1 MRTAAAILLLA
12 LIAAGESLTNSD
24 SPQTDSPQK
33 ADSSKHAPTHA
44 PADYA
49 STTRGG
55 PHDFPELDRA
65 AGSACSAC
73 HIPHVQQVRTTTQ
86 PADLDPDDTEATV
99 ELFRI
104 QGQRQTFEPG
114 RYTPGATSLVCLG
127 CHDGTVATSVIG
139 SAHAMLA
146 GVRDGFSVP
155 DGFVWRDHPIGVP
168 YPTGNREYRPLS
180 FITSEGKVRL
190 PEGRIECISCHDPH
204 DSAAVPKMLVM
215 SNRRSALCLTC
226 HIK

>member
-1 MRTAAAILLLA
+1 MRTAAIILLLA
-12 LIAAGESLTNSD
+12 LFATGD
-24 SPQTDSPQK
+24 SFTDTDSPEK
-33 ADSSKHAPTHA
+33 PDSSKYAPTHSA
-44 PADYA
+44 AGYA
-49 STTRGG
+49 ETTRGG

-86 PADLDPDDTEATV
+86 PADDDDVEATV

-114 RYTPGATSLVCLG
+114 RYTPGPTSLVCLG
-127 CHDGTVATSVIG
+127 CHDGTVATSTIG

-146 GVRDGFSVP
+146 GVREGFSVP

-180 FITSEGKVRL
+180 FVTSEGKVRL

-204 DSAAVPKMLVM
+204 DSAGVPKMLVM
-215 SNRRSALCLTC
+215 SNRRSALCLAC
-226 HIK
+226 HVK